1 MPRIEIEYPED
12 LQLAGLEE
20 TERNGRV
27 TWRAYLR
34 VRGKLYLQGML
45 GATPQSAVD
54 NAIRAIREGMALN
67 KEQAQYEVEPSGRVA
82 VTTQTM
88 EDLGL

>member
-1 MPRIEIEYPED
+1 MVRIEIEYPED

-20 TERNGRV
+20 TERNGRI

-45 GATPQSAVD
+45 GSDPQGAVD
-54 NAIRAIREGMALN
+54 AAVRAVREGQSLG
-67 KEQAQYEVEPSGRVA
+67 KEQSQYEGEPSGRVA

>member
-1 MPRIEIEYPED
+1 MPKIEIEYPED

-20 TERNGRV
+20 TERNGRI

-45 GATPQSAVD
+45 GASPQGAVD
-54 NAIRAIREGMALN
+54 NAIRAVREGMALN
-67 KEQAQYEVEPSGRVA
+67 KEQTQYEVEPSGRVA